1 MEKIR
6 TLLRNVDLMDV
17 KVGSVEEFQ
26 GQEYSA
32 IIISTVGTPVFRA
45 PPATARFQAR
55 CPFLLLTGN
64 GGTPEMPSLLL
75 SVVLG
80 AVKRRQV

>member
-32 IIISTVGTPVFRA
+32 IIISTVGTPVFRGTTRHRSL
-45 PPATARFQAR
+45 PGPL
-55 CPFLLLTGN
+55 PFPLANRKWRHT
-64 GGTPEMPSLLL
+64 
-75 SVVLG
+75 
-80 AVKRRQV
+80 